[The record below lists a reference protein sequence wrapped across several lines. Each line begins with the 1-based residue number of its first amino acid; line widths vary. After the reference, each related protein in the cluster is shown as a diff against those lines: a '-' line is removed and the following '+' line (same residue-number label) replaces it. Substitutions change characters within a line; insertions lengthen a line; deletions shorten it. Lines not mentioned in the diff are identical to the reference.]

1 MPPMISAATRR
12 RRSARRQGRLGGAVV
27 RVRAVGLEAHQPDER
42 RRVPPA
48 GELVLR
54 VPEPPDLVERQVD
67 AAPLGVRAEVAHDV
81 RQLERDAQVDRVVP
95 GPGVRVAEDLDA
107 GQTDRPRHPVAVL
120 VQLLERGVAPLVDVH
135 LDAVEDRLE
144 VLALDGKG
152 PDHLG
157 EMLGDRLRRAAVV
170 RAAELEPPLRQDA
183 ALLARGRRPLV
194 DGVVDRPAEGIERV
208 DRVPLPLRQE
218 QERVVEV
225 RPAATGE
232 DGGEVSRVHD
242 VI

>member
-1 MPPMISAATRR
+1 MPPMICGRDQAAPVG
-12 RRSARRQGRLGGAVV
+12 RRQGRLGGPVV

-42 RRVPPA
+42 RRVPPVD
-48 GELVLR
+48 ELVLG

-81 RQLERDAQVDRVVP
+81 RQLERDSQVDRVVP
-95 GPGVRVAEDLDA
+95 GPRVRVAEDLDA

-120 VQLLERGVAPLVDVH
+120 VELLERGVAPLVDVH

-144 VLALDGKG
+144 VLALDGEG

-170 RAAELEPPLRQDA
+170 RAAQLEPPVRQDA
-183 ALLARGRRPLV
+183 ALLARRRRPLV
-194 DGVVDRPAEGIERV
+194 DGVVHRPAEGVERV
-208 DRVPLPLRQE
+208 DRVPLPLREE
-218 QERVVEV
+218 QEGVVEV

-232 DGGEVSRVHD
+232 DGGEVSRVHG
-242 VI
+242 VM